1 MKEYLK
7 IQMRIPKNE
16 HLANYISNRYC
27 WLINYNANLLF
38 FRKEKKKHNKKNWIR
53 SKSMVKLSINS
64 LEIRINNMSQGSFG
78 IIVVVIYA
86 VFGYGVTN
94 ASGVAALMF
103 GILSLAS
110 FGFIPFLYA
119 RLVED
124 PKRDEEEKYK
134 LKKEIENLKKK
145 NK

>member
-1 MKEYLK
+1 
-7 IQMRIPKNE
+7 
-16 HLANYISNRYC
+16 
-27 WLINYNANLLF
+27 
-38 FRKEKKKHNKKNWIR
+38 
-53 SKSMVKLSINS
+53 
-64 LEIRINNMSQGSFG
+64 
-78 IIVVVIYA
+78 
-86 VFGYGVTN
+86 
-94 ASGVAALMF
+94 MF
-103 GILSLAS
+103 GILSIAS

>member
-1 MKEYLK
+1 
-7 IQMRIPKNE
+7 
-16 HLANYISNRYC
+16 
-27 WLINYNANLLF
+27 
-38 FRKEKKKHNKKNWIR
+38 
-53 SKSMVKLSINS
+53 MVKLSIN
-64 LEIRINNMSQGSFG
+64 LQEIRINNMSQGSFG

-86 VFGYGVTN
+86 VVGYGVTN

-103 GILSLAS
+103 GILSFAS

-134 LKKEIENLKKK
+134 LKKEIENLKKINEEK
-145 NK
+145 KR

>member
-1 MKEYLK
+1 
-7 IQMRIPKNE
+7 
-16 HLANYISNRYC
+16 
-27 WLINYNANLLF
+27 
-38 FRKEKKKHNKKNWIR
+38 
-53 SKSMVKLSINS
+53 MVKLSIN
-64 LEIRINNMSQGSFG
+64 LQEIRINNMSQGSFG

-86 VFGYGVTN
+86 VVGYGVTN

-103 GILSLAS
+103 GILSFAS

-134 LKKEIENLKKK
+134 LRNIKKIKLKKSLIK
-145 NK
+145 TLYKLIFLYI